1 MGGETRRITAGG
13 RHKKSTPP
21 VLSHEFIIQNH
32 GDIMSCVLM
41 VLIVGLMFP
50 VGFEYTERRL
60 NPLTLNESN
69 EVTASM
75 CSIFVAPQYNKTVNS
90 TSEQGLVSLTL
101 YQNGP
106 ADVFIVMFYTVAWV
120 VVHAVIQEYIL
131 DKLQRKARLSKMKT
145 FKFTE
150 SGHMALFAL
159 YSSCHAAY
167 VIMDFIHSY
176 TDIKRIWLGY
186 PEEHRWMNLNM
197 KMFAVLQISYWFHQ
211 FPEFYFQKM
220 KTDEIRQRT
229 ILSVLYITFI
239 AAAYIMNFMRFAVVL
254 LALEYISQ
262 TIFHFSRLLHFLEKK
277 DMAKNGFNIWNLVFL
292 IVRLASSVLT
302 VMTFWY
308 GLRQSESAYIDIEA
322 GNYNTTY
329 VRLNCLLVVLF
340 LQLFQ
345 LWNFT
350 SFHVGRFKENAG
362 RKTKSDS
369 KRFLPQQKESEPVD
383 ESESTLKKGKKKA
396 S

>member
-1 MGGETRRITAGG
+1 MGVETRRAAAGG
-13 RHKKSTPP
+13 RHKKTTPP
-21 VLSHEFIIQNH
+21 VLSHEFVIQNH

-50 VGFEYTERRL
+50 L
-60 NPLTLNESN
+60 
-69 EVTASM
+69 TASM
-75 CSIFVAPQYNKTVNS
+75 CSIFVAPQYNETMNV
-90 TSEQGLVSLTL
+90 TSEQGFISLTL
-101 YQNGP
+101 YRNGP
-106 ADVFIVMFYTVAWV
+106 ADAFLILFYTVAWI

-131 DKLQRKARLSKMKT
+131 DKMQRKARLSKVKT

-159 YSSCHAAY
+159 YSACHAAY
-167 VIMDFIHSY
+167 VIMDFVHNY

-197 KMFAVLQISYWFHQ
+197 KMFAILQISYWIHQ

-220 KTDEIRQRT
+220 KTDEMRQRT
-229 ILSVLYITFI
+229 ILSMLHICFI
-239 AAAYIMNFMRFAVVL
+239 SAAYIMNFMRFAVVL
-254 LALEYISQ
+254 LALEYLSQ

-277 DMAKNGFNIWNLVFL
+277 EIARNGFNVWNLVFL

-308 GLRQSESAYIDIEA
+308 GLRQSESPYIDVA
-322 GNYNTTY
+322 TGNYNTTY
-329 VRLNCLLVVLF
+329 VRLNCLLVVLS

-350 SFHVGRFKENAG
+350 SFHVGRFK
-362 RKTKSDS
+362 
-369 KRFLPQQKESEPVD
+369 
-383 ESESTLKKGKKKA
+383 
-396 S
+396 